1 MKAFYLP
8 KVTKFIESLDNEL
21 TDKIISLV
29 EILKENNGLLNTI
42 DSKSLGKGLFEL
54 RLMGSVNIRIFYC
67 FHRDTIYLLH
77 GIIKKTRKTPKR
89 EIEFA
94 RKIKKVVEQL

>member
-1 MKAFYLP
+1 MKVSYLP
-8 KVTKFIESLDNEL
+8 KVTKFIESLSNDL
-21 TDKIISLV
+21 VDKIVSLV
-29 EILKENNGLLNTI
+29 DVLEEKNGLLNTLN
-42 DSKSLGKGLFEL
+42 SKSFGKGLFEL
-54 RLMGSVNIRIFYC
+54 RPVGSVNIRVFYC
-67 FHRDTIYLLH
+67 FHKDTIYLLH